1 MARSAILRHSVRLY
15 GTTEPES
22 IGHAVSSGDIR
33 MPNLVV
39 VDLANRVPVGAHG
52 AVGQGVMG
60 AQERR
65 PHRNTRRQIG
75 TKPSGR
81 SYIHETRN
89 DRIRLICLYASVG
102 QLGNLRFYSLLSGD

>member
-52 AVGQGVMG
+52 AVVQGGDGG
-60 AQERR
+60 AGTAPTPQYAVANWNKTVRSQLYS
-65 PHRNTRRQIG
+65 RNP
-75 TKPSGR
+75 K
-81 SYIHETRN
+81 
-89 DRIRLICLYASVG
+89 
-102 QLGNLRFYSLLSGD
+102 

>member
-1 MARSAILRHSVRLY
+1 LFNWYSVDF
-15 GTTEPES
+15 TN
-22 IGHAVSSGDIR
+22 R
-33 MPNLVV
+33 M
-39 VDLANRVPVGAHG
+39 PVGAHG
-52 AVGQGVMG
+52 MVGHGVMG

-89 DRIRLICLYASVG
+89 DRVRLICLAASEA
-102 QLGNLRFYSLLSGD
+102 QSGNLRFYSLFSGD

>member
-22 IGHAVSSGDIR
+22 IGQAVSSALIRLFNRDI
-33 MPNLVV
+33 
-39 VDLANRVPVGAHG
+39 VDLTNRVPGGAHG
-52 AVGQGVMG
+52 MVGQGGMG

-89 DRIRLICLYASVG
+89 DRVRLICLAASEA
-102 QLGNLRFYSLLSGD
+102 QSGNLRFYSLFSGD

>member
-60 AQERR
+60 RR
-65 PHRNTRRQIG
+65 IDAHTAIRDGKLEQNHPVAVIFM
-75 TKPSGR
+75 KPEMIA
-81 SYIHETRN
+81 Y
-89 DRIRLICLYASVG
+89 D
-102 QLGNLRFYSLLSGD
+102 

>member
-1 MARSAILRHSVRLY
+1 MARAAILRHSVRLY

-52 AVGQGVMG
+52 AVVQGVMG
-60 AQERR
+60 VQERR
-65 PHRNTRRQIG
+65 RHRNTLWQIG

-89 DRIRLICLYASVG
+89 DRIRLICLAASEA
-102 QLGNLRFYSLLSGD
+102 Q

>member
-22 IGHAVSSGDIR
+22 IGQAVSSGGIR
-33 MPNLVV
+33 MPNLDV

-65 PHRNTRRQIG
+65 PHRNTRWQTG
-75 TKPSGR
+75 TKPCGR

-89 DRIRLICLYASVG
+89 DRIRLTCRSASVG
-102 QLGNLRFYSLLSGD
+102 QSGNLRFYSLFSGD